1 MTHATENSHFEK
13 RSISHPDRVRPE
25 QGKGISKD
33 SFRIYPNMLSFIRY
47 LLIPVVLA
55 MSSSWVSA
63 AQSVL
68 TVINGSGSGVYE
80 VNSVAHIWANP
91 YEDGNPEHA
100 LDEPED
106 PGAPRRIFDKWTG
119 DTVYLADPNSA
130 HTTLVMPEN
139 DATVAA
145 QYKDSPHWV
154 APRVISYFPPN
165 HKGVI
170 FAFHGHGGSA
180 TSWVNNIEL
189 RIFFNDA
196 NSRGYAMIVL
206 DSFDRVERAWDGN
219 IAVSDNIDL
228 QRVAAVREDLI
239 LRGKMDPTDAIY
251 VLGISN
257 GGIFASLFDA
267 QTQES
272 LGFSVLAA
280 AIYISMG
287 DAWVMEET
295 TVPTIF
301 ALAEN
306 DTAYGG
312 AINVGA
318 LRSFHSLFYRGVP
331 TQYWANPA
339 SPIYPERFWRIDGL
353 SQTDSEA
360 IYTALKNADFLDE
373 NDFLWESPISSNWKD
388 VIPPEYE
395 NYIFDIQE
403 QLMVGFAEHQFM
415 SDFNHKVFSF
425 FDNPTTIVEQVPEID
440 SFWPP
445 SGQRGNVVTV
455 DGRNFIAITSV
466 TFNGV
471 DADFNILTD
480 SQLLA
485 TVPSGA
491 TTGPITVTNPA
502 GTGISDMDFEIT
514 PVQITGFNPES
525 GPVGIMV
532 TIDGVNLMDAIEVT
546 FNGTAALILGNMPTT
561 IWVRV
566 PEGATTGP
574 IQVTTL
580 SGSGTS
586 ATDFI
591 VLDPPTISDFS
602 PTKGSPGT
610 EVTITGTNLIG
621 TTQVSFGA
629 IAASFIVDSDI
640 QVRAL
645 VPNEAASSRIRVYTP
660 GGTAI
665 SASAFRVLK

>member
-1 MTHATENSHFEK
+1 MNHATENSHFEK
-13 RSISHPDRVRPE
+13 RSISHPDWVRPE

-47 LLIPVVLA
+47 LL
-55 MSSSWVSA
+55 SA

-91 YEDGNPEHA
+91 YEDSNPERA

-106 PGAPRRIFDKWTG
+106 PGAPRRIFDKWMG
-119 DTVYLADPNSA
+119 DIVYLADTNSA

-139 DATVAA
+139 DVTVTA

-154 APRVISYFPPN
+154 APRIISYFPPN

-170 FAFHGHGGSA
+170 FVFHGHGGRA
-180 TSWVNNIEL
+180 TSWVNSIES

-196 NSRGYAMIVL
+196 NSRGYAVIVL
-206 DSFDRVERAWDGN
+206 DSFDRVENVWDED
-219 IAVSDNIDL
+219 IDVSDNIDL
-228 QRVAAVREDLI
+228 QRVVAVREDLI
-239 LRGKMDPTDAIY
+239 LQGKMDPTDAIY

-257 GGIFASLFDA
+257 GGLFASLFDA

-280 AIYISMG
+280 AIYISTG
-287 DAWVMEET
+287 DAWIMEET

-306 DTAYGG
+306 DSAYAG
-312 AINVGA
+312 AINPGA
-318 LRSFHSLFYRGVP
+318 LKAFHSLFHRGVP

-373 NDFLWESPISSNWKD
+373 NDFLWESPLTSNWKD
-388 VIPPEYE
+388 VIPSEYE
-395 NYIFDIQE
+395 QVIFDIQE
-403 QLMVGFAEHQFM
+403 QLVVGFAEHQFT

-445 SGQRGNVVTV
+445 SGQRGTVVTV
-455 DGRNFIAITSV
+455 DGKNFIAITLV

-471 DADFNILTD
+471 DADFTILTD
-480 SQLLA
+480 SQLFA
-485 TVPSGA
+485 TVPSGV
-491 TTGPITVTNPA
+491 TTGPIAVTNPA
-502 GTGISDMDFEIT
+502 GTGISDMDFELT

-525 GPVGIMV
+525 GPVGTTV

-546 FNGTAALILGNMPTT
+546 FNGTAALILGSLSTN

-580 SGSGTS
+580 SGSATS
-586 ATDFI
+586 ATDFT
-591 VLDPPTISDFS
+591 VLVPPTISGFS
-602 PTKGSPGT
+602 PTSGSPDT

-621 TTQVSFGA
+621 TTQVSFGV
-629 IAASFIVDSDI
+629 IAAFFIVDSET

-645 VPNEAASSRIRVYTP
+645 VPNEAFTSLILVYTP